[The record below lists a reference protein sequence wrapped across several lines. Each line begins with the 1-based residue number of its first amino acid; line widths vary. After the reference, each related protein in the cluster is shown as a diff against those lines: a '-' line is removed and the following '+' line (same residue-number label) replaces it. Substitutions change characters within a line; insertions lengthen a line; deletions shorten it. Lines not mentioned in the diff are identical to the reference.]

1 MSIQRIKQ
9 HLYTFK
15 IETATYCD
23 SYEIGV

>member
-1 MSIQRIKQ
+1 MSSQRIKQ

-23 SYEIGV
+23 FYKIGV